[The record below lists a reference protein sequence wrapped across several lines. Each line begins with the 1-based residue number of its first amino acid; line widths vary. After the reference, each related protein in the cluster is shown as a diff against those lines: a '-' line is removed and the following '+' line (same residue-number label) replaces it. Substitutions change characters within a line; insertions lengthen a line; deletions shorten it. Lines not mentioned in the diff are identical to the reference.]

1 MAKGSRKKL
10 TVIGPHL
17 GAKNMDKGKEMGH
30 KKMGKVKKH
39 GKAFG
44 GK

>member
-17 GAKNMDKGKEMGH
+17 GAKNMDKGESGP
-30 KKMGKVKKH
+30 KKMSKMKTH

>member
-17 GAKNMDKGKEMGH
+17 GAK
-30 KKMGKVKKH
+30 KMGKVKTH